1 MEQEYILRL
10 YDTDLLTF
18 SLSEH
23 GIEGLKAEI
32 HEINQAE
39 RSLFPLDMELSD
51 AGLLKWLRRRVIP
64 KNRAYV
70 AEILKTFGL
79 NINDTKGII
88 DVCKGLSLNDSFWVV
103 PHDFTG
109 TFAQYNL
116 YENRFSEIL
125 SLVAYTGIGQS
136 DAAFTTSPELTTNG
150 ILPKG
155 WRFIDGDGIYLYKGG
170 TSGAANTGNEPYSE
184 FYASQI
190 AQVMGL
196 HAVRYELENWKGILA
211 SRCKLFT
218 DIDTAYIPIGRIVRE
233 GGLKACLEYYEK
245 MGPEAY
251 EEIKSMLVFDAVIYN
266 EDRHSVI
273 SAFCGT
279 TTAAS
284 L

>member
-51 AGLLKWLRRRVIP
+51 AGLLKWLQRRVIP

-79 NINDTKGII
+79 NVNDTKGII

-103 PHDFTG
+103 PYGFAG

-150 ILPKG
+150 MLPKG
-155 WRFIDGDGIYLYKGG
+155 WRFIEGDGIYLYKGG

-218 DIDTAYIPIGRIVRE
+218 DIDTAYIPIGRIVQE

-245 MGPEAY
+245 IGPEAY
-251 EEIKSMLVFDAVIYN
+251 EEIKSMLVFDAGVSTREN
-266 EDRHSVI
+266 MRSTNWKSTKTRPV
-273 SAFCGT
+273 
-279 TTAAS
+279 
-284 L
+284 